1 MSELLEQVGRQM
13 TPERISSL
21 SRSLGADEDT
31 VRNAVSAALPTL
43 LGAVTRQ
50 ADDPSQTAQLHH
62 ALERDH
68 DGSLLDHL
76 SGLFGSDDATQN
88 AGVTS
93 KTTAGGAILDHIL
106 GNKKERVEHGVS
118 AASGLSMGQS
128 TKLMMILAPVLMG
141 VLGQQRKSKGL
152 SPDGLGEMLR
162 QEKASV
168 QQSADGGSML
178 GRMFD
183 QDGDGDFD
191 MMDVVKF
198 GMGRFFGRK

>member
-1 MSELLEQVGRQM
+1 
-13 TPERISSL
+13 
-21 SRSLGADEDT
+21 
-31 VRNAVSAALPTL
+31 
-43 LGAVTRQ
+43 
-50 ADDPSQTAQLHH
+50 
-62 ALERDH
+62 
-68 DGSLLDHL
+68 
-76 SGLFGSDDATQN
+76 
-88 AGVTS
+88 
-93 KTTAGGAILDHIL
+93 
-106 GNKKERVEHGVS
+106 
-118 AASGLSMGQS
+118 MGQS